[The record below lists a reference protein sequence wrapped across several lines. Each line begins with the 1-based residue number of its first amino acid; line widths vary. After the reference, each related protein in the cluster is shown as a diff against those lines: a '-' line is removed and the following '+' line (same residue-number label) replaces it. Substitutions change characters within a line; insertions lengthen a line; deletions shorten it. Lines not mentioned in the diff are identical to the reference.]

1 MGQDGCC
8 LCEERAGPRRAC
20 LRHGDR
26 LARARPRQAAS
37 AWRFRRQ
44 SARPQAGRRA
54 ARPSCGSAGW
64 HEGAPLMTTDYTP
77 TLPEG
82 MELPKG
88 ASINV
93 DHPDYKA
100 LTAVAREEGW
110 SQKSFSRVLALEAQ
124 RHERTRAPQPPS
136 VPAPAPKIDYA
147 KLSTTEKFQLALER
161 SAAKRNGG

>member
-37 AWRFRRQ
+37 TWRFRRQ
-44 SARPQAGRRA
+44 SARLQAGRRA

-64 HEGAPLMTTDYTP
+64 HEGAPANGHRLYSDP
-77 TLPEG
+77 ARG
-82 MELPKG
+82 HGKG